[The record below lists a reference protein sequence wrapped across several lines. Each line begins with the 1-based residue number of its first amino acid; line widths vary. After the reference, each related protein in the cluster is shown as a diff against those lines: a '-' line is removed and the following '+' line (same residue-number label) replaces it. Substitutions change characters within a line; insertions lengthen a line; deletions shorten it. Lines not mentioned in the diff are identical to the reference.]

1 MVSFEVFV
9 APALRLMAGRLRHE
23 TSLVTAVASDSW
35 TAPAGKVQFARII
48 LSHNGSGYVAAIAG
62 MQSSHAL
69 GSMVGANALAVIPA
83 GVTSIKAGDQVL
95 CHPLE
100 PIVEV
105 S

>member
-1 MVSFEVFV
+1 
-9 APALRLMAGRLRHE
+9 
-23 TSLVTAVASDSW
+23 
-35 TAPAGKVQFARII
+35 
-48 LSHNGSGYVAAIAG
+48 

-83 GVTSIKAGDQVL
+83 EVTSIKAGDQVL